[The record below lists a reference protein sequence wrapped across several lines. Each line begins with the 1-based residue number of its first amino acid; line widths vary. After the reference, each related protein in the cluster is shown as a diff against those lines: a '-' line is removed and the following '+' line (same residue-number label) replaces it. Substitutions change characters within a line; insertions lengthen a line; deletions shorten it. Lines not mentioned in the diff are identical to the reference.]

1 MSKKG
6 RKYKRWT
13 IQEIFKSAK
22 GAPLNITEK
31 EMIRREY
38 LRTMKDLM
46 NLYHLIKS
54 SNKTHTR
61 SKISISF
68 LNEEVV
74 GLCRN
79 QIADKVTRLISGVHN
94 MNIRREYKFRVFRRD
109 DFTYLCIYP
118 TA

>member
-1 MSKKG
+1 MSNKR

-13 IQEIFKSAK
+13 IQELFKSAK
-22 GAPLNITEK
+22 GAPLNKTEK

-54 SNKTHTR
+54 SNKTYTR

-68 LNEEVV
+68 INQEIF
-74 GLCRN
+74 GLSRN

-94 MNIRREYKFRVFRRD
+94 MNIRREYKFRVFRRNE
-109 DFTYLCIYP
+109 FTDLCIYP